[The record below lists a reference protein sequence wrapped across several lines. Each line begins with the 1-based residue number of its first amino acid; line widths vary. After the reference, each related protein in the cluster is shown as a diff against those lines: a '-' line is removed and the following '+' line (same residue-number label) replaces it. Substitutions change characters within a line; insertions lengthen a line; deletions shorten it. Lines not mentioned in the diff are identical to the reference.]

1 MELIV
6 RDRQR
11 QAKCLCHSIN
21 GITRDS
27 SFTAERQSREE
38 EEKKKKQS
46 TKNNCRLYNNL
57 VDILEGHG
65 IAFRPHEV
73 ENTKSGECLWY
84 INP

>member
-27 SFTAERQSREE
+27 SFTAERRSRE

-46 TKNNCRLYNNL
+46 TKNNCLLYNNL
-57 VDILEGHG
+57 VDILEGRG